1 MNGLKNGQFQVY
13 TGNGKG
19 KTTSAIGLAVRAS
32 GAGLRVF
39 FGQFVKDD
47 AYSEIG
53 VLKSLPD
60 VTLEQFGT
68 GAGMLVGRA
77 ETADDRACARAG
89 LARIREAMASG
100 DYDLVIA
107 DEINVACSLGLISEA
122 EWIDCAR
129 ARPDSV
135 ELLFTGRG
143 APACAAELAD
153 LMTEMR
159 EVRHYYNEKG
169 LPARKGIEY

>member
-1 MNGLKNGQFQVY
+1 MKNGQFQVY

-19 KTTSAIGLAVRAS
+19 KTTAAIGLAVRAS

-39 FGQFVKDD
+39 FGQFIKDN

-53 VLKSLPD
+53 VLKTLPG
-60 VTLEQFGT
+60 VHVEQFGT
-68 GAGMLVGRA
+68 GEGMLAGRA
-77 ETADDRACARAG
+77 ETADDHACAQAG

-100 DYDLVIA
+100 DYDLVVA
-107 DEINVACSLGLISEA
+107 DEINVACRLGLISEDA
-122 EWIDCAR
+122 WRACAL
-129 ARPDSV
+129 ARPNSV

-143 APACAAELAD
+143 APAFAAEIAD

-159 EVRHYYNEKG
+159 EIRHYYGEKG